1 MLVTNP
7 LSPRSW
13 SRDLVRSVSSSWW
26 ILLLSGIFSIVVGGI
41 ILLVDWSIN
50 DLAVFLGVIFIVR
63 GLFNMVSLPLDG
75 SARGWA
81 VALGLLEVGVGIAVI
96 AWPDPTLLV
105 LAAFIGFWVLFS
117 GVMTI
122 VGSISARKILPYWG
136 VWLALGIFEVVVGVV
151 LLEQP
156 GLTLLAAVYAIG
168 IWSILY
174 GVVLTAASIE
184 LKHLPDRFDELER
197 GLTTTPMAEPRPQA
211 ARAG

>member
-1 MLVTNP
+1 
-7 LSPRSW
+7 
-13 SRDLVRSVSSSWW
+13 VSSSWW

-136 VWLALGIFEVVVGVV
+136 LWLALGIFEVVVGVV

-184 LKHLPDRFDELER
+184 LKHLPDRFDELQR
-197 GLTTTPMAEPRPQA
+197 DFTTTPMAEPRPQA